1 MTNDEQKAILSE
13 MFQESKVKIFIKD
26 NGNLLATAQLLIAG
40 IQEINGIT
48 IWKSKFDGSLNIQP
62 PSYDPFHKCKAVWI
76 KDEKLWH
83 DICVRLEREYQNKR
97 EALGID
103 EAIEDIEF

>member
-1 MTNDEQKAILSE
+1 MTNDEQREMLSE
-13 MFQESKVKIFIKD
+13 MFQDSRVKIFIKE
-26 NGNLLATAQLLIAG
+26 NGNLLATAQLLVAG

-48 IWKSKFDGSLNIQP
+48 IWKSKFDGSFNIQP

-76 KDEKLWH
+76 NDEKIWRDLCQR
-83 DICVRLEREYQNKR
+83 IEQEYQDKR

-103 EAIEDIEF
+103 KAIEDMGF